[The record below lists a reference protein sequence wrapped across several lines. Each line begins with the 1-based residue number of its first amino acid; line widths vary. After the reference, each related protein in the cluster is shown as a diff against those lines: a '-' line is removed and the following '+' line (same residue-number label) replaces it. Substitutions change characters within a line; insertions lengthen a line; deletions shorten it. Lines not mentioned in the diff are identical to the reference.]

1 MYRKIIPRILIIQ
14 HEYYYDTK
22 KRLIARSI
30 IEAWTREPNRFLLR
44 NYVKQ
49 WEEER
54 ERGRESSLFA
64 ALYVYWKIPEALF
77 RSGKLVGEHLRQRLM
92 RGMQFPQ
99 AEAARLSF
107 DAPFPC
113 TTPAP
118 TRAFV
123 LIRDREGGF
132 EREFFGVEVR
142 MLSWRKCA
150 GNPIIY
156 PERNR
161 SLDLRYWFGRDS
173 KDFLHPAENNRRG
186 DKEGTTWIDRIET
199 KRSPLNFSHL
209 WEMAIFLRSL
219 YDEYC
224 WIIIKLR
231 DEVSCVEREWRL
243 AKLGG
248 RNPARSLSEFDE
260 RGI

>member
-1 MYRKIIPRILIIQ
+1 
-14 HEYYYDTK
+14 
-22 KRLIARSI
+22 
-30 IEAWTREPNRFLLR
+30 
-44 NYVKQ
+44 
-49 WEEER
+49 
-54 ERGRESSLFA
+54 
-64 ALYVYWKIPEALF
+64 
-77 RSGKLVGEHLRQRLM
+77 
-92 RGMQFPQ
+92 MQFPQ

-161 SLDLRYWFGRDS
+161 SLGSSILIRDS

-231 DEVSCVEREWRL
+231 DEVSCVAISEARRKKSGSIAKRVWRTRNLKLARMREKFSIEIKIKRYQMLLQVNSKFQNHGNCTAFWR
-243 AKLGG
+243 
-248 RNPARSLSEFDE
+248 
-260 RGI
+260 I

>member
-1 MYRKIIPRILIIQ
+1 MKILFTTRLIFAKYLFYRYRWNRFWKIFSKRNITSIDSPLDPFIHKKCIEKSFREFLLFNTNI
-14 HEYYYDTK
+14 YYDTK

-30 IEAWTREPNRFLLR
+30 IEAWTRGPNRFLLR

-161 SLDLRYWFGRDS
+161 SLGSSILIRPWF
-173 KDFLHPAENNRRG
+173 
-186 DKEGTTWIDRIET
+186 
-199 KRSPLNFSHL
+199 
-209 WEMAIFLRSL
+209 
-219 YDEYC
+219 
-224 WIIIKLR
+224 
-231 DEVSCVEREWRL
+231 ERL
-243 AKLGG
+243 FAGG
-248 RNPARSLSEFDE
+248 KQQE
-260 RGI
+260 RG

>member
-30 IEAWTREPNRFLLR
+30 IEAWTRGPNRFLLR

-54 ERGRESSLFA
+54 EREGESSLFA

-123 LIRDREGGF
+123 LIRDRERGF

-161 SLDLRYWFGRDS
+161 SLGSSILIRPWF
-173 KDFLHPAENNRRG
+173 
-186 DKEGTTWIDRIET
+186 
-199 KRSPLNFSHL
+199 
-209 WEMAIFLRSL
+209 
-219 YDEYC
+219 
-224 WIIIKLR
+224 
-231 DEVSCVEREWRL
+231 ERL
-243 AKLGG
+243 FAPGG
-248 RNPARSLSEFDE
+248 KQQE
-260 RGI
+260 RG